1 MTIDSR
7 TAAHVLSQIAAFL
20 ELKGE
25 NSFKCRAYAGAA
37 KGLLALGADD
47 LAPLYHSGELG
58 AVRGLGPATL
68 AVVRDLVE
76 TGESRYLEQLRES
89 MPEGLLEML
98 DVPGLS
104 PLKIHQ
110 IHEGLGIETL
120 EELEAAATTGRL
132 ATLPKFGP
140 KTVEKILK
148 GIAAARERG
157 SLQLYHH
164 AFVEAQHLL
173 ASVASH
179 PDVERAELAGALRRR
194 VEVAASVEI
203 VAACT
208 RDPTNV
214 AQSFTR
220 LAGTKS
226 ATGDGASVWVR
237 FVDGAELNLDC
248 VGPDRFAFALWRAT
262 GNAEHVEAVLAALS
276 TRGLAVDGDSLR
288 DSRGAFV
295 PTTNEAAIY
304 QAAGLAFIE
313 PELREGL
320 GEVEAARRGTLP
332 ELVVPADIRGVLH
345 CHTHYSDGKASVGEM
360 AQAARAHGWDYIG
373 ITDHSQAAFFA
384 GGLTREAVRAQHD
397 EIDELNA
404 TLDGFRVLKGIE
416 ADILADGQI
425 DYGDELLDEF
435 DFVVGSIH
443 SRFSMDRATMTNR
456 VLRALDDPHLT
467 ILAHPTGRL
476 LLSREPYA
484 IDVEAV
490 LEKAAALGVAV
501 ELNADPHRL
510 DLDWRHLQTA
520 KRLGV
525 TIAIGPDAHS
535 TRGLDTMEVGVAI
548 ARKGWLER
556 GDVLNARSVD
566 GVLSFA
572 RARRKA
578 SAERR

>member
-1 MTIDSR
+1 MDSR
-7 TAAHVLSQIAAFL
+7 TAAHVLSQIAAYL

-37 KGLLALGADD
+37 QGLLALGADD
-47 LAPLYHSGELG
+47 LGPLYRSGELG

-89 MPEGLLEML
+89 MPEGLLDML
-98 DVPGLS
+98 DIPGLS

-110 IHEGLGIETL
+110 IHETLGIETV
-120 EELEAAATTGRL
+120 EELEAAANDGRL

-140 KTVEKILK
+140 KTVSKILK

-157 SLQLYHH
+157 PLQLYHH
-164 AFVEAQHLL
+164 AYVEAQRLL
-173 ASVASH
+173 AAVGSH
-179 PDVERAELAGALRRR
+179 PDVLHAEIAGAIRRR
-194 VEVAASVEI
+194 AEVAASVDI
-203 VAACT
+203 VAAC
-208 RDPTNV
+208 RGAPADV

-220 LAGTKS
+220 LAGVKRS
-226 ATGDGASVWVR
+226 EGQGASVAIS
-237 FVDGAELNLDC
+237 FVDGAELNLTC
-248 VGPDRFAFALWRAT
+248 VDPDRFAVALWRAT
-262 GNAEHVEAVLAALS
+262 GSAEHVS
-276 TRGLAVDGDSLR
+276 AVDAELASHRIAIVDGRLR
-288 DSRGAFV
+288 DRTGVVAA
-295 PTTNEAAIY
+295 PDEASIY
-304 QAAGLAFIE
+304 RAAELAYVE

-320 GEVEAARRGTLP
+320 GEVDAARRHSLPTL
-332 ELVVPADIRGVLH
+332 LVMSDIRGVLH
-345 CHTHYSDGKASVGEM
+345 CHSHYSDGKASIGEM
-360 AQAARAHGWDYIG
+360 AAAAKARGWSYIG

-384 GGLTREAVRAQHD
+384 GGLSREAVRAQHD
-397 EIDELNA
+397 EIDELNS
-404 TLDGFRVLKGIE
+404 TLDGFRILKGIE
-416 ADILADGQI
+416 ADIFADGGI

-443 SRFSMDRATMTNR
+443 SRFSMDRSTMTDR
-456 VLRALDDPHLT
+456 VLRALDDPRLT

-484 IDVEAV
+484 IDIDAV
-490 LEKAAALGVAV
+490 LEKAASLGVAI

-535 TRGLDTMEVGVAI
+535 TRGLDNMEVGVGI

-556 GDVLNARSVD
+556 GDVLNARSAEDV
-566 GVLSFA
+566 VAFA
-572 RARRKA
+572 RARRVRAGK
-578 SAERR
+578 RR